1 MTHLVML
8 IPTVDHIGG
17 AERQV
22 QLLAK
27 ALAARGWRV
36 TIVALSGSG
45 AAHKEELASAG
56 VAFLSLH
63 MRKAWIDPRG
73 WFRYHAWA
81 LYSQPDIVHAHLP
94 HASWFARCMRLYTP
108 VRVLLDT
115 IHTSS
120 AGPRSRWLTYR
131 LTNWLS
137 NRITCVSESVAASCR
152 VAPKKG
158 LLVIPNAV
166 EIPCREIQPHC
177 SQSASFRWIAVG
189 RLAPVKDYPT
199 LLRAF
204 AALPDSAHLQI
215 AGSGPEEDALRALA
229 AQLGI
234 EDRVQFAGFQ
244 QDISGLLANA
254 DAFVLA
260 SRWEGLPV
268 SVLEAAAAGLPVVA
282 TAGSGTSEAMQ
293 AGQTG
298 LIVPVGDVAAL
309 SAAMARVMAMS
320 PGQRRIMG
328 AAGRRFVETHFSLPI
343 VVNRWEGLY
352 TQLLEEHPRSSRRG

>member
-8 IPTVDHIGG
+8 IPTIDEIGG

-22 QLLAK
+22 MLLAK

-45 AAHKEELASAG
+45 ADRKEELAFAG
-56 VAFLSLH
+56 VAYLSLH
-63 MRKAWIDPRG
+63 MRKAWIDQRG
-73 WFRYHAWA
+73 WLRYHAWA

-94 HASWFARCMRLYTP
+94 HASWFARCMRLFTP
-108 VRVLLDT
+108 VRVQLDS

-137 NRITCVSESVAASCR
+137 NRITCVSESVVSLCR
-152 VAPKKG
+152 VAPKKN

-166 EIPCREIQPHC
+166 EIPQDSSP
-177 SQSASFRWIAVG
+177 SASESFRWIAVG

-204 AALPDSAHLQI
+204 AALPDSTHLQI
-215 AGSGPEEDALRALA
+215 AGSGPEENALRALA
-229 AQLGI
+229 AQLRI

-244 QDISGLLANA
+244 QDISGLLTNA
-254 DAFVLA
+254 DAFVLS

-282 TAGSGTSEAMQ
+282 TAGSGTAEAMQ
-293 AGQTG
+293 AGLTG
-298 LIVPVGDVAAL
+298 LIVPVGDAAAL
-309 SAAMARVMAMS
+309 NAAMARVMAMS

-328 AAGRRFVETHFSLPI
+328 ATGRRFVEAHFSLPTVI
-343 VVNRWEGLY
+343 CRWEELY
-352 TQLLEEHPRSSRRG
+352 TELLEEHPRPSRHG